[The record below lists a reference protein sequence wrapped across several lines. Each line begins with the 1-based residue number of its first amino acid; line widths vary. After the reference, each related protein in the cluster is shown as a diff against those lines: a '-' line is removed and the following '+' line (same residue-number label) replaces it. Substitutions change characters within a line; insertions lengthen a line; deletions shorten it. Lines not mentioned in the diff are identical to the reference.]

1 MRKPSSVLA
10 ATTLRPGTLGQ
21 ARGSM
26 RAKETTMRVR
36 IPHMVLTLVLAMLVA
51 SIAVFGLP
59 AQGNAEPIVDHY
71 RLRGPAAYGALY
83 AYEDCGYTDFYVNA
97 NAYWEKNALGAPT
110 SNNAVYASFY
120 QSRYCG
126 DTWSYAYG
134 SGFVSDAAQLDPKL
148 ESGSASVSFDV
159 YVYTCGFDGAD
170 YTCTETV
177 VPFTG
182 TMNWTGVGATSREKS
197 SHSYKTPSAMYRS
210 RYSGSSREA
219 EVSGSATLD
228 GDTVNFSESY
238 GSLMSINSGTMSV
251 SRY

>member
-1 MRKPSSVLA
+1 MRGCTPHKVLA
-10 ATTLRPGTLGQ
+10 LAL
-21 ARGSM
+21 
-26 RAKETTMRVR
+26 V
-36 IPHMVLTLVLAMLVA
+36 TLVT
-51 SIAVFGLP
+51 SFGVFGLP
-59 AQGNAEPIVDHY
+59 AMGNAAPTVEQY

-83 AYEDCGYTDFYVNA
+83 AYDDCSYTDFYVNA
-97 NAYWEKNALGAPT
+97 NAYWEKNAPGAPT

-148 ESGSASVSFDV
+148 EAGSASVSFDV
-159 YVYTCGFDGAD
+159 YVYECGFDGED
-170 YTCTETV
+170 YNCTETV

-197 SHSYKTPSAMYRS
+197 SYSYKTPSAMYRS
-210 RYSGSSREA
+210 RYSGSSRGA

-228 GDTVNFSESY
+228 GVSLNFSESY
-238 GSLMSINSGTMSV
+238 GSLMSISSGTMSV